1 MQDRPSSG
9 LSLAIHSRVA
19 VVTLGAHL
27 EMSIGDLH
35 TLSHS
40 TQRLNKNVPN
50 KHASK
55 YPTGTEDSVSSSFGP
70 SVDVLAEGLKI
81 ITVAWTLHFTPSLR
95 QMQCVSVY
103 ISYDNINNRHQGRSS
118 PSYPSL
124 PTTIR
129 LNTTFS
135 THPHIPPIPIAT
147 VSARIPS
154 QEPFPLS
161 LTISPTKP
169 RTSTLVLQLN
179 SLEDNAISLT
189 SSHHIKNVTASLRQ

>member
-1 MQDRPSSG
+1 VRILRCRSAIFT
-9 LSLAIHSRVA
+9 LLATAFNDSTKTCLTNTPA
-19 VVTLGAHL
+19 
-27 EMSIGDLH
+27 SIQQH
-35 TLSHS
+35 PK
-40 TQRLNKNVPN
+40 TQSPHPL
-50 KHASK
+50 
-55 YPTGTEDSVSSSFGP
+55 DP
-70 SVDVLAEGLKI
+70 SVNVHAERLTI
-81 ITVAWTLHFTPSLR
+81 ITVAWNLHFTPILR

-129 LNTTFS
+129 LNTTLS

-161 LTISPTKP
+161 PTISPTKP

-179 SLEDNAISLT
+179 S
-189 SSHHIKNVTASLRQ
+189 